1 MGVLNVTP
9 DSFSGDG
16 FTGEPHEAARRAER
30 AALDGADILDI
41 GGESTRPGYSPVD
54 VAEELRRAL
63 PAVQAARR
71 AVGIPISIDTTKVA
85 VADAALEAGA
95 SIVNDVSGGADPDM
109 TALVAER
116 GASLVVVHHGR
127 AHTLRDLVTAVI
139 SDLERM
145 TNRAIDAGVPP
156 SHLVVDPGLG
166 FGKTWKENFEIMRR
180 LPEVKS
186 LGLPILVGPSRKGMI
201 GKVLGVPVADRVEGT
216 LALVALA
223 VVGGADIVRV
233 HDVREMSR
241 AVRMIGVLREPKS

>member
-16 FTGEPHEAARRAER
+16 FTGEPREAARRAER
-30 AALDGADILDI
+30 AALDGADIIDI

-63 PAVQAARR
+63 PAVQAARQ
-71 AVGIPISIDTTKVA
+71 AVDIPISIDTTKVA
-85 VADAALEAGA
+85 VAEAALAAGA
-95 SIVNDVSGGADPDM
+95 SIVNDVSGGMDLDM
-109 TALVAER
+109 TALVAEH
-116 GASLVVVHHGR
+116 GAALIVVHHGR
-127 AHTLRDLVTAVI
+127 ADTSRDLVAAVI

-145 TNRAIDAGVPP
+145 TNRAINAGVPP
-156 SHLVVDPGLG
+156 SRLVVDPGLG

-180 LPEVKS
+180 FPEVKS
-186 LGLPILVGPSRKGMI
+186 LGLPVLVGPSRKGMI
-201 GKVLGVPVADRVEGT
+201 GKVLGVPVTDRVEGT

-223 VVGGADIVRV
+223 AVAGADIVRV

-241 AVRMIGVLREPKS
+241 AVRMIGALRESDS